1 MLEKLNYLDSLAE
14 IRRVNLVE
22 TGLLFQGEAEV
33 IIDFE
38 TGVFKRPECRIKD
51 FSDFKKILNQM

>member
-1 MLEKLNYLDSLAE
+1 
-14 IRRVNLVE
+14 VE
-22 TGLLFQGEAEV
+22 TGLLFQGEAEI